1 MIIWVDAQISPAVS
15 AWINRT
21 QSSIQAKSV
30 RSLNLLHASD
40 RAIFFAA
47 KDANAVVFTKD
58 QDFYQLLRQM
68 GPPPQ
73 IIWLTCGNT
82 STGYLC
88 KLLEKALPLAID
100 LLRKGEPIVEIK

>member
-30 RSLNLLHASD
+30 RSLNFLHASD
-40 RAIFFAA
+40 KEIFSAA
-47 KDANAVVFTKD
+47 KDANAVILTKD
-58 QDFYQLLRQM
+58 QDFYQLLTQL

-73 IIWLTCGNT
+73 ILWLTCGNS
-82 STGYLC
+82 STRYLC
-88 KLLEKALPLAID
+88 SLLEKALPLAAD
-100 LLRKGEPIVEIK
+100 LLRKGEPIVEIT